1 MKVIAIA
8 NQKGGVAKT
17 TTTHN
22 LGAALAAAGKKV
34 LLIDLDS
41 QASLTISVGLEPLEV
56 KRTIVD
62 VLKKDGTP
70 IQESIQQLT
79 EQLHIVTSIIDLAPM
94 EMEMLSR
101 ASREKILDRALKP
114 VREIYDFI
122 LIDCPPQLSILTIN
136 ALSCADGVL
145 IPVKTD
151 YLAYRGLTQLQDS
164 IQEIQELINPGL
176 QVMGVIATLY
186 DTRVTDDREILALLK
201 KEYNLVGV
209 VKRLAVAK
217 KGIYDG
223 RAAVEQAPGSEI
235 AKEYMTI
242 ADMIISGQVKREDMD
257 HERENR
263 RRSIVGSIIEE
274 PVAKASGRGRP
285 KEDRELKKRISLSV
299 LPSLYED
306 VQKIA
311 YVQRRSL
318 SDLVGEMLEQYRMN
332 HQQDLEEYKKIEN
345 RKKNCSCNK

>member
-1 MKVIAIA
+1 MRPTPLFHVKHFRLEPPPQLTMFHVEHIIITEHSAAKLQKQEFMEEAMAKIIAIA

-22 LGAALAAAGKKV
+22 LGAALAAAGKNV

-41 QASLTISVGLEPLEV
+41 QASLTISVGMEPLEV
-56 KRTIVD
+56 PKTIVD
-62 VLKKDGTP
+62 VLKKDGAP
-70 IQESIQQLT
+70 IRECVQKINDR
-79 EQLHIVTSIIDLAPM
+79 LHIVTSIIDLAPM

-114 VREIYDFI
+114 IKDSYDYI

-164 IQEIQELINPGL
+164 IREIQELINPDL
-176 QVMGVIATLY
+176 KVLGVIATLY
-186 DTRVTDDREILALLK
+186 DARVSDDKDILALLK
-201 KEYNLVGV
+201 EEYNLVGV

-223 RAAVEQAPGSEI
+223 LAVVEQAPSSEI
-235 AKEYMTI
+235 AKEYTAI
-242 ADMIISGQVKREDMD
+242 AKMIING
-257 HERENR
+257 N
-263 RRSIVGSIIEE
+263 
-274 PVAKASGRGRP
+274 
-285 KEDRELKKRISLSV
+285 L
-299 LPSLYED
+299 
-306 VQKIA
+306 
-311 YVQRRSL
+311 
-318 SDLVGEMLEQYRMN
+318 
-332 HQQDLEEYKKIEN
+332 DLEDIEN
-345 RKKNCSCNK
+345 G

>member
-22 LGAALAAAGKKV
+22 LGVALAAAGKKV

-41 QASLTISVGLEPLEV
+41 QASLTISVGLEPLEIQ
-56 KRTIVD
+56 RTIVD
-62 VLKKDGTP
+62 VLKKDGLP
-70 IQESIQQLT
+70 VSECIQQLR
-79 EQLHIVTSIIDLAPM
+79 ERLHIVTSIIDLAPM

-114 VREIYDFI
+114 VREDYDYI
-122 LIDCPPQLSILTIN
+122 LVDCPPQLSILTIN

-164 IQEIQELINPGL
+164 IREIQELINPDL
-176 QVMGVIATLY
+176 QILGVIATLH

-201 KEYNLVGV
+201 KEYCLLGV
-209 VKRLAVAK
+209 VKRLAIAK

-223 RAAVEQAPGSEI
+223 LAVVEQAPASEI
-235 AKEYMTI
+235 AKEYKNI
-242 ADMIISGQVKREDMD
+242 AEMIISGQMKMEELR
-257 HERENR
+257 HE
-263 RRSIVGSIIEE
+263 
-274 PVAKASGRGRP
+274 
-285 KEDRELKKRISLSV
+285 
-299 LPSLYED
+299 
-306 VQKIA
+306 
-311 YVQRRSL
+311 
-318 SDLVGEMLEQYRMN
+318 
-332 HQQDLEEYKKIEN
+332 
-345 RKKNCSCNK
+345 

>member
-1 MKVIAIA
+1 MEGQKGEKDKRREEKGSFFFPFGDRCAIIKLNPMFCASAPGKDVVDMSKVIAVA

-22 LGAALAAAGKKV
+22 LGAALAAAGKNV

-41 QASLTISVGLEPLEV
+41 QASLTISVGMEPLEV
-56 KRTIVD
+56 PKTIVD
-62 VLKKDGTP
+62 VLKKDGAP
-70 IQESIQQLT
+70 IRECVQKINDR
-79 EQLHIVTSIIDLAPM
+79 LHIVTSIIDLAPM

-114 VREIYDFI
+114 IKDGYDYI

-164 IQEIQELINPGL
+164 IREIQELINPDL
-176 QVMGVIATLY
+176 KVLGVIATLY
-186 DTRVTDDREILALLK
+186 DARVSDDKDILALLK
-201 KEYNLVGV
+201 EEYNLVGV

-223 RAAVEQAPGSEI
+223 LAVVEQAPSSEI
-235 AKEYMTI
+235 AKEYTAI
-242 ADMIISGQVKREDMD
+242 AKMIINGNFDRED
-257 HERENR
+257 
-263 RRSIVGSIIEE
+263 
-274 PVAKASGRGRP
+274 
-285 KEDRELKKRISLSV
+285 
-299 LPSLYED
+299 
-306 VQKIA
+306 
-311 YVQRRSL
+311 
-318 SDLVGEMLEQYRMN
+318 
-332 HQQDLEEYKKIEN
+332 IEN
-345 RKKNCSCNK
+345 G

>member
-257 HERENR
+257 HE
-263 RRSIVGSIIEE
+263 
-274 PVAKASGRGRP
+274 
-285 KEDRELKKRISLSV
+285 
-299 LPSLYED
+299 
-306 VQKIA
+306 
-311 YVQRRSL
+311 
-318 SDLVGEMLEQYRMN
+318 
-332 HQQDLEEYKKIEN
+332 
-345 RKKNCSCNK
+345 

>member
-22 LGAALAAAGKKV
+22 LGAALAAEGKNV

-41 QASLTISVGLEPLEV
+41 QASLTISVGMEPLEV
-56 KRTIVD
+56 PKTIVD
-62 VLKKDGTP
+62 VLKKDGAP
-70 IQESIQQLT
+70 IHECVQKINDR
-79 EQLHIVTSIIDLAPM
+79 LHIVTSIIDLAPR
-94 EMEMLSR
+94 EMELLSR

-114 VREIYDFI
+114 IKDGYDYI

-164 IQEIQELINPGL
+164 IREIQELINPEL
-176 QVMGVIATLY
+176 KVLGVIATLY
-186 DTRVTDDREILALLK
+186 DARVSDDKDILALLK
-201 KEYNLVGV
+201 EEYNLVGV

-223 RAAVEQAPGSEI
+223 LAVVEQAPSSEI
-235 AKEYMTI
+235 AKEYTAI
-242 ADMIISGQVKREDMD
+242 AKMIINGNFDRED
-257 HERENR
+257 
-263 RRSIVGSIIEE
+263 
-274 PVAKASGRGRP
+274 
-285 KEDRELKKRISLSV
+285 
-299 LPSLYED
+299 
-306 VQKIA
+306 
-311 YVQRRSL
+311 
-318 SDLVGEMLEQYRMN
+318 
-332 HQQDLEEYKKIEN
+332 IEN
-345 RKKNCSCNK
+345 G